1 MGIASESRGL
11 TGAHGQQIT
20 VFKHPLSF

>member
-11 TGAHGQQIT
+11 TGAHDQQIT